1 MQPLLTQ
8 KVNKMTN
15 YVQDAMRT
23 MSDNWHGV
31 SIAKSD
37 FLAALNESIE
47 ALQKLDKIKKALF
60 YGRNIE
66 LFEPQAETLQTT
78 LQPHQLIHGI
88 VGIATEAGELLEN
101 LKTAIEENEQLDWVN
116 LSEECGDVF
125 WYIAAISDFTGFDF
139 ESMQKTNIEK
149 LKTRFPEKFSEEKAN
164 NRNTTLERKILEENV

>member
-1 MQPLLTQ
+1 MQRNFYFFLF
-8 KVNKMTN
+8 
-15 YVQDAMRT
+15 
-23 MSDNWHGV
+23 S
-31 SIAKSD
+31 KSD

-66 LFEPQAETLQTT
+66 LFEPQGETLQTA
-78 LQPHQLIHGI
+78 LQPHRLIHGI
-88 VGIATEAGELLEN
+88 VGIATEVGELLEN

-116 LSEECGDVF
+116 LAEECGDVF

-149 LKTRFPEKFSEEKAN
+149 LKARFPEKFTEEKAN

>member
-1 MQPLLTQ
+1 
-8 KVNKMTN
+8 MTT

-23 MSDNWHGV
+23 MSDNWHGG

-47 ALQKLDKIKKALF
+47 ALQKLDKIKKTLF

-66 LFEPQAETLQTT
+66 LFKPEGKTMLSVT
-78 LQPHQLIHGI
+78 QPHQLIHGI
-88 VGIATEAGELLEN
+88 VGIATEVGELLEN

-116 LSEECGDVF
+116 LAEECGDVF

-149 LKTRFPEKFSEEKAN
+149 LKARFPEKFTEEKAN